1 MRRYIASLLAFT
13 TTAQYLHWAFMGLLI
28 APVPAWAEPTLLEQ
42 IQEKYQTAAPE
53 DNYTGDGRLN
63 STLEKYEG
71 QAPSGR
77 NLEREIAD
85 TYYAAPPADRPV
97 DLSGYT
103 APSPLQERLENSI
116 AEARSIGAPPTPGG
130 TAGGGI
136 AITGKPAGAL
146 TRDADGNYIMT
157 PSAAPAVTTELA
169 PDQIV
174 SAEIGHSQTESR
186 VQDQYGDNDAIHAEG
201 RTQINN
207 MQTSGASDGV
217 VLRTL
222 KKSQEVNPAPRL
234 SYENPLVESATSPV
248 RDAIAGTGDWAA
260 SCNETV
266 EETTTTIHFPVW
278 QTNIC
283 QKPKMDNYQSCQVS
297 RTVELPLKLVQSQ
310 GDFREFNIEVE
321 SPTKLRVT
329 IGKKGNNYLGGSPC
343 HVYQSKLLF
352 ELDPGYSVVR
362 AHRSGISY
370 DDVYKIFINGHVHEN
385 FKGANFTA
393 GPSFSYWSIVP
404 SGEEGRIFPLE
415 YYRDFPMDQRLHERY
430 AATGSPAVPSCE
442 YSTSTTT
449 TGEDVTAILNDLKD
463 GKYIEFG
470 TLLGVSGGGEGYV
483 SFTVELNRPIT
494 PKITYTQEPEGCATA
509 IGWTPEPENNPATCP
524 APANPW
530 DPPTTPIHGC
540 STPIQLPGSSCK
552 AVRWTPISRGDG
564 GFDPSVLNLVPPM
577 FPGDAPTRGTIYTDY
592 MGPQTMTTDVS
603 WIINADGYMCDPL
616 VGQPWC
622 VDLNRNGTTEAATE
636 CFDYDD
642 IKATGNGCESFEANP
657 MCREIERECAEG
669 FLDDNGTCWID
680 RIEYECDI
688 GETRE
693 QTRRTTSSACAGML
707 PCINGDCGEP
717 EPERNGDFTNAM
729 AMASVAQHMQ
739 GDMYCDD
746 PSDPSTC
753 RIFNGTGKFCTW
765 ETTGMGGDCCEA
777 PEGVDVFTYVKTA
790 YSMAQMDNYLAE
802 SAPEMVKG
810 AYNELRQPV
819 VDLVKPVG
827 EMVSSAYESLV
838 SSFVSEGTT
847 MAGNAAGE
855 ALSATGEVVGSIV
868 DGTLMESIQ
877 QSMMNFM
884 RDALPDVL
892 SEAIFTSGGTAGA
905 DAGGQ
910 AAAQFNPAI
919 QSAMNIFGGV
929 MMAYMVYQMI
939 QLAMQLYSACHE
951 YEMDTSI
958 LIAQRQ
964 CIKVGGRYEPEWDW
978 LGVMKRQDYC
988 CYNSMLARIVM
999 ESAVEQLGFDLT
1011 EYADPEK
1018 IVDDSRIRACKGM
1031 TPAEMAGLDWSQIDL
1046 SEWINAMIV
1055 SEILPASTDA
1065 EAIAGHRMQNQG
1077 NRETTT
1083 ERTAEFFTN
1092 PDGEGDMGDRAEE
1105 IRRVMNPEDVDC
1117 SYHPRPASCEYGD
1130 VFGVSGGG

>member
-136 AITGKPAGAL
+136 AITGKPAGTL
-146 TRDADGNYIMT
+146 SRDADGNYIMT

-234 SYENPLVESATSPV
+234 SYENPLVESATNPV

-260 SCNETV
+260 TCNETTS
-266 EETTTTIHFPVW
+266 TTTTERHVPVW
-278 QTNIC
+278 QTHVC
-283 QKPKMDNYQSCQVS
+283 RSPKRDNFNSCTVS
-297 RTVELPLKLVQSQ
+297 REAILPLRMVNAE
-310 GDFREFNIEVE
+310 GDFLKYKIELVDAQ
-321 SPTKLRVT
+321 TLKLT
-329 IGKKGNNYLGGSPC
+329 IGEDADNYLGDAQADGFGRHEC
-343 HVYQSKLLF
+343 KVYQTKIEF
-352 ELDPGYSVVR
+352 VVDEGYEVVS
-362 AHRSGISY
+362 ATRSAVRL
-370 DDVYKIFINGHVHEN
+370 DDVFKVFLNGRLH
-385 FKGANFTA
+385 ANWR
-393 GPSFSYWSIVP
+393 GDNHSDGVSFDYWSRVP
-404 SGEEGRIFPLE
+404 SGVNGRRFPLE
-415 YYRDFPMDQRLHERY
+415 YYRNFPMDRRLHSVY
-430 AATGSPAVPSCE
+430 V
-442 YSTSTTT
+442 
-449 TGEDVTAILNDLKD
+449 GEDVGPKVKCEHHSGYDESVADVSSLFATLAPGRKLTFEHMVGVGGAGDAYVEFTLKFN
-463 GKYIEFG
+463 K
-470 TLLGVSGGGEGYV
+470 
-483 SFTVELNRPIT
+483 PIA
-494 PKITYTQEPEGCATA
+494 PKVTYTQEPEGCATA
-509 IGWTPEPENNPATCP
+509 IGWEPDGNPSTCSP
-524 APANPW
+524 GV
-530 DPPTTPIHGC
+530 HGC
-540 STPIQLPGSSCK
+540 TAPIQMPGSFCRAEKWVTTSSGTK
-552 AVRWTPISRGDG
+552 
-564 GFDPSVLNLVPPM
+564 GFDASVLALIPPM
-577 FPGDAPTRGTIYTDY
+577 YPGDSNVA
-592 MGPQTMTTDVS
+592 S
-603 WIINADGYMCDPL
+603 WEINANGYMCDPL
-616 VGQPWC
+616 GAEPHC
-622 VDLNRNGTTEAATE
+622 IDLDRSGTVEPATE
-636 CFDYDD
+636 CFTYED
-642 IKATGNGCESFEANP
+642 IRSREDQCAAFEENP
-657 MCREIERECAEG
+657 LCREVTRRCDPD
-669 FLDDNGTCWID
+669 FLDQDGTCWISE
-680 RIEYECDI
+680 IEYECDI
-688 GETRE
+688 GQTVS
-693 QTRRTTSSACAGML
+693 QTRTTTASACAGML

-739 GDMYCDD
+739 GDMHCDD

-777 PEGVDVFTYVKTA
+777 PEGIDVFTYVKTA
-790 YSMAQMDNYLAE
+790 YNMIQMDNYLAE

-827 EMVSSAYESLV
+827 EMVSSAYDSLV

-847 MAGNAAGE
+847 IAGNAAGE

-868 DGTLMESIQ
+868 DGTLMESIKQ
-877 QSMMNFM
+877 GIMNFM
-884 RDALPDVL
+884 QDALPDAL
-892 SEAIFTSGGTAGA
+892 SEALFTTGA
-905 DAGGQ
+905 NG
-910 AAAQFNPAI
+910 AAQFTPGV
-919 QSAMNIFGGV
+919 QSALNMFGYV
-929 MMAYMVYQMI
+929 MMAYMIYQMI

-958 LIAQRQ
+958 MIAQRQ

-999 ESAVEQLGFDLT
+999 EGAVEQLGFDLT
-1011 EYADPEK
+1011 EYLDPEK
-1018 IVDDSRIRACKGM
+1018 KIDDSKIRACKGM

-1055 SEILPASTDA
+1055 SEILPSSTDA
-1065 EAIAGHRMQNQG
+1065 EAIAGHRLQNNG
-1077 NRETTT
+1077 GRDTTA